1 MKYKILLVDDE
12 AANLRVLERLFAR
25 EFDVLTAS
33 SGAEALT
40 LLTIYDFALIISD
53 QRMPEM
59 SGIEF
64 LKRAAEM
71 RAQTVRIIL
80 SGYTDVG
87 DLVESIN
94 SGVVYQYITKPWT
107 NADLLQTVRLAME
120 YYETLR
126 TQLRFK
132 QENERLKA
140 RLRSTVRGFVGFAM
154 EMLDMRHS
162 KVSRHSL
169 RTAHYA
175 EAVGQR
181 IDLEGDDLEQLYLAA
196 FLHEIAHLRIPAH
209 LSAGAASL
217 RGGELQLFLEYY
229 QRGVRFLSDIPEF
242 NEVATAVNFQHER
255 FDGSGYPNNLAGDR
269 IPLYS
274 RIIAI
279 ADAYD
284 EMRDPRQPIS
294 ALDHES
300 ALTVLRSDAGDRY
313 DPELVSVFC
322 DLDFK
327 HIGRDSASVP
337 IGAREL
343 VTHA

>member
-25 EFDVLTAS
+25 EFDVLTAN
-33 SGAEALT
+33 SGAEALN
-40 LLTIYDFALIISD
+40 LLTIYDFALIITD

-80 SGYTDVG
+80 SGYTDAV

-94 SGVVYQYITKPWT
+94 SGVVYQYITKPWS
-107 NADLLQTVRLAME
+107 NDDLLQTVRLAME

-132 QENERLKA
+132 HENERLQA
-140 RLRSTVRGFVGFAM
+140 RLKSTVRGFVAFAM
-154 EMLDMRHS
+154 EMLDMRHA
-162 KVSRHSL
+162 KISRHSL
-169 RTAHYA
+169 RTARYA
-175 EAVGQR
+175 EAIGRSVG
-181 IDLEGDDLEQLYLAA
+181 LEDVDLEQLYLAA
-196 FLHEIAHLRIPAH
+196 FLHEIAHLRIPEH

-217 RGGELQLFLEYY
+217 RGSELRLFLEYY
-229 QRGVRFLSDIPEF
+229 QRGVTFLSDVPDF
-242 NEVATAVNFQHER
+242 NEAATAVNFQHER
-255 FDGSGYPNNLAGDR
+255 FDGGGYPNNLAGDR

-284 EMRDPRQPIS
+284 EMREPSRPVAAFDHDS
-294 ALDHES
+294 AV
-300 ALTVLRSDAGDRY
+300 ANLRSDAGDRF

-322 DLDFK
+322 DLNFD
-327 HIGRDSASVP
+327 HIGHESAP
-337 IGAREL
+337 AQNGAREL
-343 VTHA
+343 LAHV

>member
-33 SGAEALT
+33 SGAEALN
-40 LLTIYDFALIISD
+40 LLTIYDFALIITD

-80 SGYTDVG
+80 SGYTDAV

-94 SGVVYQYITKPWT
+94 SGVVYQYITKPWS
-107 NADLLQTVRLAME
+107 NDDLLQTVRLAME

-132 QENERLKA
+132 HENERLQA
-140 RLRSTVRGFVGFAM
+140 RLKSTVRGFVGFAM
-154 EMLDMRHS
+154 EMLNMRHA
-162 KVSRHSL
+162 KISRHSR
-169 RTAHYA
+169 RTAQYA
-175 EAVGQR
+175 EAIGR
-181 IDLEGDDLEQLYLAA
+181 SIGLEDDDLEQLYLAA
-196 FLHEIAHLRIPAH
+196 FLHEIAHLRIPEH

-217 RGGELQLFLEYY
+217 RGSELQLFLEYY
-229 QRGVRFLSDIPEF
+229 QRGVRFLCDVPDFSEA
-242 NEVATAVNFQHER
+242 ATAVNFQHER

-284 EMRDPRQPIS
+284 EMREPSQPVS
-294 ALDHES
+294 AFDHDS
-300 ALTVLRSDAGDRY
+300 AVTNLRFDAGNRF

-322 DLDFK
+322 DLNFN
-327 HIGRDSASVP
+327 HIGRESAPQQS
-337 IGAREL
+337 GAREL
-343 VTHA
+343 LVHV